1 MFVCPHCQFE
11 NPPQN
16 RFCQQCGN
24 ALKGL
29 RAIITPT
36 RSSERYPQSPLPET
50 AVTGTVALAA
60 TPPEAAAASPQVAQ
74 LLTADQRLR
83 GEARYQLRQPTAAD
97 TPLDTTEVMLSI
109 LDCEPASDSPLM
121 QLLDN
126 ASEDIDDDELVESLP
141 TAALAYWQLQ
151 DQFFPMV
158 PELQAAWRDGELAVV
173 VVEDRSTWQTLSTLL
188 QSGEVESLEL
198 VHWCYEI
205 LTLWDALIAVEAEPS
220 LLEPNN
226 LRVDDDQVVCLQR
239 LIFNEGDRQYTLP
252 DLGLLWQS
260 LLQEL
265 AYELPTLTALADKM
279 TAGEMTEIALVKAQL
294 ADIADE
300 LQGMPISPS
309 ADLDKASDQGLE
321 AEFPA
326 PDASPDLL
334 LTEPTGMPMPPLPE
348 ENEAPA
354 LVVDDLLLAE
364 ELDDFEGED
373 DLEVPSS
380 EDGQS
385 DLPTMALPMKLYR
398 LDEVG
403 RTHIGRQRS
412 HNEDSFFA
420 ETQLKRTASPLG
432 TQLQA
437 RGLYILCDGMG
448 GHLGGEVA
456 SALAVKTLRDYFL
469 EHWVAELPDETV
481 IKDGILQA
489 NQAIFEQNESE
500 NRAGNARM
508 GTTLVLLLVADHQ
521 AIVAHVGDSRLYLCT
536 RQGLKQITID
546 HEVGQREVNRGVEP
560 AIAYARPDA
569 YQLTQALGPR
579 DNDDVAP
586 SITPFPITQDM
597 LLLLCSDGLS
607 DNDLLENHVKSHVEP
622 MLRSRADLDEGI
634 ANLIDLANEHNG
646 HDNITAIGVRVKLRP
661 NLEAA
666 QSMAESAKPV
676 DGPSEPTAAA
686 TEASEPT
693 PQAD

>member
-11 NPPQN
+11 NPARN

-29 RAIITPT
+29 QAIVTPT
-36 RSSERYPQSPLPET
+36 RGSERSPQSPLPET
-50 AVTGTVALAA
+50 AIAGTVAISATTPETAA
-60 TPPEAAAASPQVAQ
+60 TSPQVAQ

-83 GEARYQLRQPTAAD
+83 GEPRYQLRQPTAAN
-97 TPLDTTEVMLSI
+97 TPLDTTEVMLSL

-126 ASEDIDDDELVESLP
+126 AGEDIDDDELVESLP

-173 VVEDRSTWQTLSTLL
+173 VVEDRSAWQTLSALL
-188 QSGEVESLEL
+188 QSGEVEPLEL

-239 LIFNEGDRQYTLP
+239 LIFNAGDRRYTLP

-265 AYELPTLTALADKM
+265 AYELPTLTALADQM
-279 TAGEMTEIALVKAQL
+279 TAGEITEIALVKAEL

-300 LQGMPISPS
+300 LQGISISP
-309 ADLDKASDQGLE
+309 APDLGAASDQSTE
-321 AEFPA
+321 A
-326 PDASPDLL
+326 ASPPPNAATDLL
-334 LTEPTGMPMPPLPE
+334 LTGLSGMPVPPLSE
-348 ENEAPA
+348 DDEVPA
-354 LVVDDLLLAE
+354 LVVDDLLLAA
-364 ELDDFEGED
+364 ELEDLEGED
-373 DLEVPSS
+373 NLEVSSS
-380 EDGQS
+380 EDGLS

-420 ETQLKRTASPLG
+420 ETQLKRTDSPLG

-536 RQGLKQITID
+536 RQGLKQITVD

-579 DNDDVAP
+579 NNDDVAP

-634 ANLIDLANEHNG
+634 ANLIDLANEENG

-676 DGPSEPTAAA
+676 NPPIDQPT
-686 TEASEPT
+686 TQT
-693 PQAD
+693 D

>member
-11 NPPQN
+11 NPAQN

-24 ALKGL
+24 PLKGL
-29 RAIITPT
+29 RAVITPT
-36 RSSERYPQSPLPET
+36 RSGERYPQSPLPET
-50 AVTGTVALAA
+50 PLTGAVAIAA
-60 TPPEAAAASPQVAQ
+60 TPEAAAASPQVAQ

-83 GEARYQLRQPTAAD
+83 GEPRYQLRQPTAAD
-97 TPLDTTEVMLSI
+97 TPLDTAEILLSL

-126 ASEDIDDDELVESLP
+126 ASEEVDDEALVERLP

-158 PELQAAWRDGELAVV
+158 PELQAAWRESELTVV
-173 VVEDRSTWQTLSTLL
+173 VVEDRSTWQTLSALL
-188 QSGEVESLEL
+188 QSGEVEPLEL

-239 LIFNEGDRQYTLP
+239 LIFNAGDRQYTLQ

-265 AYELPTLTALADKM
+265 AYELPALTTLADQMTVGDMTAL
-279 TAGEMTEIALVKAQL
+279 ALVKAQL

-300 LQGMPISPS
+300 LQGMPIDPN
-309 ADLDKASDQGLE
+309 ASGLE
-321 AEFPA
+321 GTEATLRA
-326 PDASPDLL
+326 PDAVLDPVVMG
-334 LTEPTGMPMPPLPE
+334 TAGMPLPPLS
-348 ENEAPA
+348 ENDAAP
-354 LVVDDLLLAE
+354 LVVDDLLLAD
-364 ELDDFEGED
+364 ELDGFEGED
-373 DLEVPSS
+373 ALAVPSS

-420 ETQLKRTASPLG
+420 ETQLKRTDSPVG

-500 NRAGNARM
+500 DRAGNARM
-508 GTTLVLLLVADHQ
+508 GTTLVLLLIADHQ

-536 RQGLKQITID
+536 RQGLKQITVD

-579 DNDDVAP
+579 NNDDVAP
-586 SITPFPITQDM
+586 TITPFPLTQDT

-607 DNDLLENHVKSHVEP
+607 DNDLLESHAKSHVEP

-676 DGPSEPTAAA
+676 TSPSESTPTPDL
-686 TEASEPT
+686 SEPIPEAT
-693 PQAD
+693 D

>member
-1 MFVCPHCQFE
+1 M
-11 NPPQN
+11 
-16 RFCQQCGN
+16 
-24 ALKGL
+24 
-29 RAIITPT
+29 
-36 RSSERYPQSPLPET
+36 
-50 AVTGTVALAA
+50 TV
-60 TPPEAAAASPQVAQ
+60 
-74 LLTADQRLR
+74 
-83 GEARYQLRQPTAAD
+83 
-97 TPLDTTEVMLSI
+97 
-109 LDCEPASDSPLM
+109 
-121 QLLDN
+121 
-126 ASEDIDDDELVESLP
+126 
-141 TAALAYWQLQ
+141 
-151 DQFFPMV
+151 
-158 PELQAAWRDGELAVV
+158 
-173 VVEDRSTWQTLSTLL
+173 
-188 QSGEVESLEL
+188 
-198 VHWCYEI
+198 
-205 LTLWDALIAVEAEPS
+205 
-220 LLEPNN
+220 
-226 LRVDDDQVVCLQR
+226 
-239 LIFNEGDRQYTLP
+239 GDM
-252 DLGLLWQS
+252 
-260 LLQEL
+260 
-265 AYELPTLTALADKM
+265 TAL
-279 TAGEMTEIALVKAQL
+279 ALVKAQL

-300 LQGMPISPS
+300 LQGMPIDPN
-309 ADLDKASDQGLE
+309 ASGLE
-321 AEFPA
+321 GTEATLRA
-326 PDASPDLL
+326 PDAVLDPVVMG
-334 LTEPTGMPMPPLPE
+334 TAGMPLPPLS
-348 ENEAPA
+348 ENDAAP
-354 LVVDDLLLAE
+354 LVVDDLLLAD
-364 ELDDFEGED
+364 ELDGFEGED
-373 DLEVPSS
+373 ALAVPSS

-420 ETQLKRTASPLG
+420 ETQLKRTDSPVG

-500 NRAGNARM
+500 DRAGNARM
-508 GTTLVLLLVADHQ
+508 GTTLVLLLIADHQ

-536 RQGLKQITID
+536 RQGLKQITVD

-579 DNDDVAP
+579 NNDDVAP
-586 SITPFPITQDM
+586 TITPFPLTQDT

-607 DNDLLENHVKSHVEP
+607 DNDLLESHAKSHVEP

-676 DGPSEPTAAA
+676 TSPSESTPTPDL
-686 TEASEPT
+686 SEPIPEAT
-693 PQAD
+693 D

>member
-11 NPPQN
+11 NPARN

-24 ALKGL
+24 PLKGL
-29 RAIITPT
+29 RAVITPT
-36 RSSERYPQSPLPET
+36 RSGERYPQSPLPET
-50 AVTGTVALAA
+50 PLTGAVAITA
-60 TPPEAAAASPQVAQ
+60 TPEAAAASPQVAQ

-83 GEARYQLRQPTAAD
+83 GEPRYQLRQPTAAD
-97 TPLDTTEVMLSI
+97 TPLDTAEILLSL

-126 ASEDIDDDELVESLP
+126 ASEEVDDEALVERLP

-158 PELQAAWRDGELAVV
+158 PELQAAWRESELTVV
-173 VVEDRSTWQTLSTLL
+173 VVEDRSTWQTLSALL
-188 QSGEVESLEL
+188 QSGEVEPLEL

-239 LIFNEGDRQYTLP
+239 LIFNAGDRQYTLQ

-265 AYELPTLTALADKM
+265 AYDLPALTLLADQM
-279 TAGEMTEIALVKAQL
+279 TAGEMTALELVKAQL

-300 LQGMPISPS
+300 LQGLP
-309 ADLDKASDQGLE
+309 LD
-321 AEFPA
+321 
-326 PDASPDLL
+326 PDASGPEGPEAALPALDAGPI
-334 LTEPTGMPMPPLPE
+334 TPGSGIAGMPLPPLSEDDAVP
-348 ENEAPA
+348 
-354 LVVDDLLLAE
+354 LVVDDLLLAD
-364 ELDDFEGED
+364 ELAGLAGED
-373 DLEVPSS
+373 DLAVPSS

-420 ETQLKRTASPLG
+420 ETQLKRTDSPVG

-500 NRAGNARM
+500 DRAGNARM
-508 GTTLVLLLVADHQ
+508 GTTLVLLLIADHQ

-536 RQGLKQITID
+536 RQGLKQITVD

-560 AIAYARPDA
+560 ALAYARPDA
-569 YQLTQALGPR
+569 YQLTQAIGPR
-579 DNDDVAP
+579 NTDDVAP
-586 SITPFPITQDM
+586 TITPFPLTQDT

-607 DNDLLENHVKSHVEP
+607 DNDLLESHAKSHVEP

-676 DGPSEPTAAA
+676 TSPSESTPTPDL
-686 TEASEPT
+686 SEPIPEAT
-693 PQAD
+693 D

>member
-29 RAIITPT
+29 RAVITPT
-36 RSSERYPQSPLPET
+36 RNSERHPQSPLPET
-50 AVTGTVALAA
+50 APTGAVAIAA
-60 TPPEAAAASPQVAQ
+60 TPEAAASPQVAQ

-83 GEARYQLRQPTAAD
+83 GEPRYQLRQPTAAD
-97 TPLDTTEVMLSI
+97 TPLDTAEILLSL

-126 ASEDIDDDELVESLP
+126 ANEEVDDEALVERLP

-158 PELQAAWRDGELAVV
+158 PELQAAWRESELTVV
-173 VVEDRSTWQTLSTLL
+173 VVEDRSTWQTLSALL
-188 QSGEVESLEL
+188 QSGEVEPLEL

-220 LLEPNN
+220 LLEPSN

-239 LIFNEGDRQYTLP
+239 LIFNAGDRQYTLQ

-265 AYELPTLTALADKM
+265 AYDLPALTLLADQM
-279 TAGEMTEIALVKAQL
+279 TAGEMTALELVKAQL

-300 LQGMPISPS
+300 LQGLPLDPNVSGPEGPEAALPALDAGPITPGSGT
-309 ADLDKASDQGLE
+309 A
-321 AEFPA
+321 
-326 PDASPDLL
+326 
-334 LTEPTGMPMPPLPE
+334 GMPLPPLSEDDAVP
-348 ENEAPA
+348 
-354 LVVDDLLLAE
+354 LVVDDLLLAD
-364 ELDDFEGED
+364 ELDGLAGED
-373 DLEVPSS
+373 DLAVPSS

-420 ETQLKRTASPLG
+420 ETQLKRTDSPVG

-456 SALAVKTLRDYFL
+456 SALAVQTLRDYFL

-489 NQAIFEQNESE
+489 NQAIFEQNEAE
-500 NRAGNARM
+500 DRAGNARM

-536 RQGLKQITID
+536 RQGLKQITVD

-579 DNDDVAP
+579 NNDDVAP
-586 SITPFPITQDM
+586 TITPFPITQDT

-607 DNDLLENHVKSHVEP
+607 DNDLLESHVKSHVEP

-676 DGPSEPTAAA
+676 DGPSEPPAKTAD
-686 TEASEPT
+686 TDSSEPT
-693 PQAD
+693 PETTD